1 MESYSLRE
9 VYTIIYFID
18 FYIGYLNLD
27 NSVISKASEMD
38 VIRKLL
44 QDMSRKIQH
53 LSRGP

>member
-1 MESYSLRE
+1 LESYSLRE

-44 QDMSRKIQH
+44 QDMSRKIQP